1 MSLALLRW
9 GVFILLCLFAPQ
21 AVAGDA
27 KPRRSEAKGSRL
39 VRLKNG
45 QLLHTDAADAY
56 RRMKAEAR
64 SKNIYLWVHSGYR
77 SPAKQRRL
85 YERYRKGKG
94 PQAARPGRSNH
105 QRGLAV
111 DLVIGGVKTPTY
123 DWLVSNAC
131 RFGFKRTVRSEPWH
145 WEYRPHSTREP
156 KPGRD
161 CVGRPLK
168 RQRPQSPPVAST
180 EKS

>member
-9 GVFILLCLFAPQ
+9 GVFLLLCLFAPH
-21 AVAGDA
+21 ALAGDA
-27 KPRRSEAKGSRL
+27 KPRRTAARASKL

-45 QLLHTDAADAY
+45 QMLHRDAAAAY
-56 RRMKAEAR
+56 QRMKAEAR
-64 SKNIYLWVHSGYR
+64 TKNIYLWVRSGYR
-77 SPAKQRRL
+77 SHAKQRRL

-94 PQAARPGRSNH
+94 PQAAKPGRSNH

-123 DWLVSNAC
+123 EWLVSNAC

-145 WEYRPHSTREP
+145 WEYRPRSTREP
-156 KPGRD
+156 EPGRD

-168 RQRPQSPPVAST
+168 RPRRETSAVAST

>member
-9 GVFILLCLFAPQ
+9 GVLLLLCLFAPQ
-21 AVAGDA
+21 ALAGEA
-27 KPRRSEAKGSRL
+27 KPRRPTARGAKL

-45 QLLHTDAADAY
+45 QMLQRDAASAY
-56 RRMKAEAR
+56 QQMKAEAR
-64 SKNIYLWVHSGYR
+64 AKNIYLWVRSGYR

-85 YERYRKGKG
+85 YERYRKGQG
-94 PQAARPGRSNH
+94 PQAAKPGRSNH
-105 QRGLAV
+105 ERGLAV
-111 DLVIGGVKTPTY
+111 DLVIGGVTTPTY
-123 DWLVSNAC
+123 EWLVSNAC

-145 WEYRPHSTREP
+145 WEYRPRTTREP
-156 KPGRD
+156 EPGFD

-168 RQRPQSPPVAST
+168 LPRPETPSVAST